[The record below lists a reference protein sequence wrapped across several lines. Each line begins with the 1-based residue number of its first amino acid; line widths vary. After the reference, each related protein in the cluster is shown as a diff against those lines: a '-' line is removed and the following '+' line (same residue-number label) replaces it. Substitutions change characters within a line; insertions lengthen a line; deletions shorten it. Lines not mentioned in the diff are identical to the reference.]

1 MVIKRKLSENIFDTA
16 NHAFLFFM
24 ILITLYPF
32 IHVFMVSVSDS
43 GALSGYSG
51 FMFYP
56 HGFSLVAY
64 RRVFEF
70 PALVGSYLNTLLY
83 VSTGTVLSV
92 VLTALGGFVLSRK
105 NLYWKNLFTVLVVI
119 PMYFSG
125 GLVPFYLLIRNLHM
139 LNTIWAIILP
149 GAVSAYNLIIVRTNF
164 KQIPDE
170 MEESAKIDGA
180 TPVVILFK
188 VLIPLALPIIA
199 VITLFQGVALWN
211 SWFYPAIFLTKS
223 ELYPLQLVLRDI
235 LIQNDTSS
243 MMRGTFGAERKS
255 VEETIKNAI
264 IMVSVIPILCAYPF
278 LQKYFI
284 KGIMIGAIKG

>member
-1 MVIKRKLSENIFDTA
+1 MVTKRKLSENIFDTA

-32 IHVFMVSVSDS
+32 IHVLMVSVSDS
-43 GALSGYSG
+43 EALSGYSG

-56 HGFSLVAY
+56 RGFSLIAY

-139 LNTIWAIILP
+139 MNTIWAIILP

-170 MEESAKIDGA
+170 M
-180 TPVVILFK
+180 
-188 VLIPLALPIIA
+188 
-199 VITLFQGVALWN
+199 
-211 SWFYPAIFLTKS
+211 
-223 ELYPLQLVLRDI
+223 
-235 LIQNDTSS
+235 
-243 MMRGTFGAERKS
+243 
-255 VEETIKNAI
+255 
-264 IMVSVIPILCAYPF
+264 
-278 LQKYFI
+278 
-284 KGIMIGAIKG
+284 